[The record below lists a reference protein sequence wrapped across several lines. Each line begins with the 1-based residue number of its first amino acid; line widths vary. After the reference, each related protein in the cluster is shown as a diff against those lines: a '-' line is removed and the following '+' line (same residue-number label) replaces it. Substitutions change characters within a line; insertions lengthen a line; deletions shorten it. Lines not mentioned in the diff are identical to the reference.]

1 MERSP
6 FQMSLSIKRFFRGG
20 QEERNQIYRLVA
32 FQIIMSLFELFVTIN
47 YVKFKQ
53 KFAWRNTK
61 MNP

>member
-1 MERSP
+1 MERSL
-6 FQMSLSIKRFFRGG
+6 FQMSLSMKRSFRGG

-53 KFAWRNTK
+53 KFAWKNTK
-61 MNP
+61 MNQ